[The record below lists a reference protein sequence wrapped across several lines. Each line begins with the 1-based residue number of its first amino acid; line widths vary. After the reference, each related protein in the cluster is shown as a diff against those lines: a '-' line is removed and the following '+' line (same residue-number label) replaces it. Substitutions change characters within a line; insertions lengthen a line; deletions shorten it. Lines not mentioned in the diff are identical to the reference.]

1 MTRARASRPA
11 TRRITPDT
19 LQPAYDL
26 VARQVAAGE
35 LPAVVLAVADRHGP
49 IRVGALGQGRERVTP
64 RSRFMIA
71 SISKP
76 IFATCVLQLAEAGL
90 LDLDRP
96 VQADLPEFRPPPAAR
111 GEPGGESITPRMI
124 LCHTAGLDEDWE
136 RIRRERP
143 TAQRIYAALC
153 TTPLCFAPGSR
164 FRYTSNSWF
173 VLGQLAERLTGTPY
187 RELLRER
194 LLEPLGMAE
203 TDFALPRQDRAPVH
217 GFGPHPWQIPVYV
230 RLFTRLAH
238 PAGGLWS
245 SVDDLLRF
253 GRAMLRGGELDGR
266 RVIAESWLAEMT
278 RLQTNGLIDDEEP
291 GRDPHYALGWGRSGL
306 DPGRPGSAA
315 VFDHGGSSAGRLWVD
330 PDLGLVIAYLANRWG
345 SSSRHALAAI
355 GAVYE
360 VLGVARP
367 SGDPPATEP
376 GGGR

>member
-1 MTRARASRPA
+1 M
-11 TRRITPDT
+11 ITPEA

-26 VARQVAAGE
+26 VARQVAADE

-49 IRVGALGQGRERVTP
+49 IRVGALGHGRERVTP

-76 IFATCVLQLAEAGL
+76 IFATCVLQLVEAGV

-96 VQADLPEFRPPPAAR
+96 IQADLPEFRPPPAAP
-111 GEPGGESITPRMI
+111 GEPGGESITPRTI

-143 TAQRIYAALC
+143 TTQRIYEALC

-173 VLGQLAERLTGTPY
+173 VLGQLVKRLTGTPY
-187 RELLRER
+187 PALLRDR
-194 LLEPLGMAE
+194 LLQPLGMGD
-203 TDFALPRQDRAPVH
+203 TDFAVPRQDRAPVH
-217 GFGPHPWQIPVYV
+217 GFGPHHWQTPVYV
-230 RLFTRLAH
+230 RLFARLAH
-238 PAGGLWS
+238 PGGGLWGT
-245 SVDDLLRF
+245 VEDVLRF

-266 RVIAESWLAEMT
+266 RVLAESGLAEMT
-278 RLQTNGLIDDEEP
+278 RLQTSGLVDDEEP

-306 DPGRPGSAA
+306 DPGRPGSTA

-330 PDLGLVIAYLANRWG
+330 PELGLVIVYLANRWG

-360 VLGVARP
+360 ALGAGRAPGGPTTTEP
-367 SGDPPATEP
+367 SG
-376 GGGR
+376 GR